1 MVRNIF
7 GPSSLDH
14 SFLPFGLSSFVSSDH
29 PCFVFWAVHFWF
41 PARLLPG
48 TIKFLP
54 FSFILDCLFLVFWI
68 DKFNHQIPYTLIIG
82 RLWDLTP
89 IKHSTENIP
98 TTLSYFW
105 HYKLIDFF
113 NFICTDLV
121 PNFPTSFFPISLR
134 TFQLCVLSNCLF
146 WQRVTLWFKNI
157 FALRTRVPKN
167 VEQ

>member
-121 PNFPTSFFPISLR
+121 PNFPTSFFPISLG

>member
-1 MVRNIF
+1 MVRNMF

-113 NFICTDLV
+113 QLYLHRLGPELSNFILSNFLT
-121 PNFPTSFFPISLR
+121 NFPTLR
-134 TFQLCVLSNCLF
+134 SFQLPFLTTCDPLV
-146 WQRVTLWFKNI
+146 
-157 FALRTRVPKN
+157 
-167 VEQ
+167 